1 MKPDTCY
8 RDNVRMF
15 KIHGI
20 HDQDAEEK
28 EEGQKKHWKI
38 TQLKMYRFAE
48 GFKYTGSRHL
58 QTLAR

>member
-20 HDQDAEEK
+20 CDQEAEEK
-28 EEGQKKHWKI
+28 EDVTEK
-38 TQLKMYRFAE
+38 TLKDNTA
-48 GFKYTGSRHL
+48 
-58 QTLAR
+58 QNVQIC